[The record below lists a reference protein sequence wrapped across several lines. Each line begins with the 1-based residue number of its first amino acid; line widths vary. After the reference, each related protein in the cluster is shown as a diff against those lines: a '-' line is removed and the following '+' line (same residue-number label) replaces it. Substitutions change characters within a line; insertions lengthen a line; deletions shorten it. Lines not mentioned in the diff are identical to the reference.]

1 MNKDFYTNYAIYIHI
16 ISTFFHKLS
25 KYKLWL
31 CWGNH
36 NLILY
41 NHFKNRPTWHD
52 VECHKRFE
60 CVFLITNEFWDGMTQ
75 FTVRQMI
82 SELWS
87 WVWVTGMSLWGRDCW
102 EDHNLTI
109 YNHSK
114 NRPTWCD
121 VECHKRFECIFL
133 ITNWFWSRMTQLTV
147 RQIDMLKLSGKKI
160 MTDILLNMSLISCL
174 LYINY
179 YI

>member
-1 MNKDFYTNYAIYIHI
+1 MMSNVIKDLSVFFLSPMSFKMEWHSSRFDKWYQNYGHE
-16 ISTFFHKLS
+16 FEL
-25 KYKLWL
+25 
-31 CWGNH
+31 
-36 NLILY
+36 
-41 NHFKNRPTWHD
+41 R
-52 VECHKRFE
+52 ECHCEGEIVGRTIIWLSTTTLKTGLHG
-60 CVFLITNEFWDGMTQ
+60 VMLNAIKDLSVSTT
-75 FTVRQMI
+75 I
-82 SELWS
+82 S
-87 WVWVTGMSLWGRDCW
+87 W